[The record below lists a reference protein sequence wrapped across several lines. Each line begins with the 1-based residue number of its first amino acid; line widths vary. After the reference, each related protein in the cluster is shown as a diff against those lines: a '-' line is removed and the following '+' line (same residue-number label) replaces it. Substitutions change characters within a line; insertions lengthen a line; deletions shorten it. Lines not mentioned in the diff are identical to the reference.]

1 MIDEHVAAAPCAL
14 EVHDTRGWMGLAQRV
29 LSRVFRTDYLSSR
42 RGQQKSHPVLA
53 ERSSRRRA
61 QNVLGVCLCPPKAR
75 DLIEQ
80 DGERAYLQ
88 KVALSDRLTSSEEY
102 QLAVRMRAGDTG
114 ARNALL
120 EANLGLVVMFARRCR
135 HTGVPMIDLIAEG
148 NLGLLAATRDFDPEM
163 GFRFATYAK
172 WFVLQSMQRARPRLT
187 WVAQSAAPL
196 DEASSANEEAEE
208 PGEPFKRG
216 GWAPVPVPEP
226 DDSLDCQR
234 IPEEEEP
241 PQLTLLTQRRARL
254 LQALACLDSREQ
266 LIVGERFALFEERS
280 ATLGE
285 LAQRL
290 KVSIERVRQIEAAA
304 IRKLR
309 ESLHEG
315 GDSART
321 LL

>member
-1 MIDEHVAAAPCAL
+1 MIDEHAVAAPPAL
-14 EVHDTRGWMGLAQRV
+14 EVHDTRGWIGLAQRV

-42 RGQQKSHPVLA
+42 RGQQKCHPVLA

-61 QNVLGVCLCPPKAR
+61 QNVLGTGLCPPKAR
-75 DLIEQ
+75 DLTEH

-88 KVALSDRLTSSEEY
+88 KVALSERHTSSEEY

-120 EANLGLVVMFARRCR
+120 EANLGLVVMFARRWR
-135 HTGVPMIDLIAEG
+135 HSGVPMIDLIAEG

-187 WVAQSAAPL
+187 WVAQPVAPL
-196 DEASSANEEAEE
+196 DAAIAANEEAEE
-208 PGEPFKRG
+208 PSEPFKRSSG
-216 GWAPVPVPEP
+216 APVLAREP

-234 IPEEEEP
+234 IPEDEEP
-241 PQLTLLTQRRARL
+241 PQLTLVTQRRARL
-254 LQALACLDSREQ
+254 LQALAGLDSREQ